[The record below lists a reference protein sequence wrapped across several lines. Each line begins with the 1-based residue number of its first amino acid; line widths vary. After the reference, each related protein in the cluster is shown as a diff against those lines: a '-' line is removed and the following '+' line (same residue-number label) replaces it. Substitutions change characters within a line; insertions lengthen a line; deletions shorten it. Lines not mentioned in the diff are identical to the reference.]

1 MANFETVIVETDL
14 LILGGGMAACGAAV
28 EAAYWAKQNGLKVTL
43 VDKAAVDRSGAVA
56 MGLSAINQY
65 VGLKDGTNT
74 LKDYV
79 DYVRNDLMGVTREDL
94 VANIARHVD
103 STVHLFEKW
112 GLPIWKDEKGKYVHE
127 GRWQLMINGESYKV
141 IVAEAAKNALLQSG
155 VGQIFERVFIVGP
168 IMDGDRCA
176 GAVGFSVREN
186 KFYVFKAKATLVAMG
201 GAVHVFKPRS
211 SGEGMGR
218 AWYPPW
224 NSGSSAYFTIRAGAE
239 MTCQE
244 VRFIPVRFKDAYG
257 PVGAWFLLFKSRAT
271 NSQGGDYMVER
282 RPELEKWGPYGRVK
296 PVPANLRNYLGM
308 LDVMDGKGPINMRTE
323 EAIQKIADTYKDDPK
338 AYKKK
343 MKELESE
350 AWEDFLDMTISQA
363 ILWASTNVQPEEQSS
378 EIAASEPY
386 FIGSHSGAS
395 GAWVS
400 GPEDLQTDETKAEYF
415 WGYTNMST
423 VKGLFCAGDASGAS
437 SHKFSSGSHAEGR
450 IAAKSAIKFIVENN
464 AHATVDPAKVE
475 SLKAEILK
483 PLDTYEQHKNATTDP
498 EINPNYIKP
507 RMFMF
512 RLQKIMDEYA
522 GGISSPIHNQRGL
535 AEQGP
540 GTAGLAQGGLRET
553 RRFQLARTHALLG
566 KHTPHVAGRSARPD
580 HALPRRDSLAR
591 ILLPRGQAGSR
602 RREVACLRQLP
613 GSIPRRTPGRCEPGR
628 SCRSSR
634 SPRSTNCSEDSAARF
649 GAGDSRGREGTSH
662 PPVARM
668 KQGLSKECPHCG
680 QPMVRWANPQ
690 WS

>member
-1 MANFETVIVETDL
+1 MAQFEDVVVETDL

-28 EAAYWAKQNGLKVTL
+28 EAAYWAKQQGLKVTL

-65 VGLKDGTNT
+65 VGLKDGKNT
-74 LKDYV
+74 VKDYV
-79 DYVRNDLMGVTREDL
+79 DYVRNDLMGITREDL
-94 VANIARHVD
+94 VASIARHVD

-112 GLPIWKDEKGKYVHE
+112 GLPIWKDEEGNYVHE

-141 IVAEAAKNALLQSG
+141 VVAEAAKNALLQSG
-155 VGQIFERVFIVGP
+155 VGEIYERVFVVGP
-168 IMDGDRCA
+168 LMDGDRCA

-186 KFYVFKAKATLVAMG
+186 KFYVFRAKATLVALG

-224 NSGSSAYFTIRAGAE
+224 NSGSSAYFTLQAGAE

-271 NSQGGDYMVER
+271 NSQGGAYMVER
-282 RPELEKWGPYGRVK
+282 RGELEKWGPYGRVK
-296 PVPANLRNYLGM
+296 PIPANLRNWLGM
-308 LDVMDGKGPINMRTE
+308 LDVLEGKGPIYMRTE
-323 EAIQKIADTYKDDPK
+323 EAIANIAEAYKDDPK

-363 ILWASTNVQPEEQSS
+363 LLWAASNVQPEEKSS
-378 EIAASEPY
+378 EIAAAEPY

-400 GPEDLQTDETKAEYF
+400 GPEDLQTDETRGEYF
-415 WGYTNMST
+415 WGYAHMST

-450 IAAKSAIKFIVENN
+450 IAAKAAVKFIVDNN
-464 AHATVDPAKVE
+464 TLPAVDQAAVAG
-475 SLKAEILK
+475 LKAAILK
-483 PLDTYEQHKNATTDP
+483 PLETYEAHSAETTDP

-522 GGISSPIHNQRGL
+522 AGISAQFSTNESLLTRALELL
-535 AEQGP
+535 A
-540 GTAGLAQGGLRET
+540 LLREDSENLAAENLHELMRCWENVHRMWQAEAHVRTMLERGET
-553 RRFQLARTHALLG
+553 RWPGYYYRADKPALDDANWLCFVNCKYDAKANSWEMIKRPVLHLFEQPKEHELLG
-566 KHTPHVAGRSARPD
+566 G
-580 HALPRRDSLAR
+580 
-591 ILLPRGQAGSR
+591 
-602 RREVACLRQLP
+602 
-613 GSIPRRTPGRCEPGR
+613 
-628 SCRSSR
+628 
-634 SPRSTNCSEDSAARF
+634 
-649 GAGDSRGREGTSH
+649 
-662 PPVARM
+662 
-668 KQGLSKECPHCG
+668 
-680 QPMVRWANPQ
+680 
-690 WS
+690 